1 LSNFKREYL
10 NTEEKNFY
18 MVVKAF
24 IQMLNGER
32 NLNGKVTNEL
42 WTEWEERG
50 MITPSMKKHI
60 KLVRTYLNKFCYEVE
75 ENLNDHENEKL
86 KKQLRKFDY
95 KIIDDFTLKKLMRDI
110 KDNMRYAV
118 IEREKFEDTLEMIVE
133 VNCVGCQKDYKDCQI
148 HKMLDDIM
156 VPYCSEQNNCPYAVN
171 LSELTKEEKGN
182 IEKTKQSLHKKNMF
196 YKG

>member
-1 LSNFKREYL
+1 
-10 NTEEKNFY
+10 
-18 MVVKAF
+18 MVAKAF
-24 IQMLNGER
+24 IQMLNRER
-32 NLNGKVTNEL
+32 NLNGKITNEL

-60 KLVRTYLNKFCYEVE
+60 KLVRTYLNKFCYELE
-75 ENLNDHENEKL
+75 ENLNGYENEKL

-95 KIIDDFTLKKLMRDI
+95 KIIDDFTLKKLMRNI

-133 VNCVGCQKDYKDCQI
+133 VNCVGCTKDYNDCPI

-156 VPYCSEQNNCPYAVN
+156 VTYCSEESNCPYAVD
-171 LSELTKEEKGN
+171 LGRLTSEEKES
-182 IEKTKQSLHKKNMF
+182 IEKTKQNLHKKNMF